1 MKPDIEIQPEKL
13 AFEQALE
20 RLEEV
25 VELLERGEA
34 SLEESI
40 KLYNEGMKLVN
51 VCSEKLAWAEQ
62 QVEILVEKDGEV
74 IKKPFLAEEE
84 LDG

>member
-1 MKPDIEIQPEKL
+1 MNDDTEKKEQL

-25 VELLERGEA
+25 VRLLELGEA

-40 KLYNEGMKLVN
+40 QLYDEGMKLVHT
-51 VCSEKLAWAEQ
+51 CSQKLSWAEQ
-62 QVEILVEKDGEV
+62 QVEILVEKDGQLV
-74 IKKPFLAEEE
+74 KKTFDPEER
-84 LDG
+84 LDD